1 MDGTDA
7 LAVYASVL
15 GAIERARAGEGPQA
29 VEALTLRMH
38 GHAAHDDGRYM
49 DKERLRGRS
58 PTLRSVERL
67 AARLRLDGLR
77 MDQIDTLR
85 QAAVDEV
92 ASGLAE
98 AEEAPAPD
106 PATLADGVYA
116 TRLRTGWR

>member
-1 MDGTDA
+1 
-7 LAVYASVL
+7 
-15 GAIERARAGEGPQA
+15 
-29 VEALTLRMH
+29 MH

-49 DKERLRGRS
+49 DKERLRTFSDRFD
-58 PTLRSVERL
+58 PVERL

-98 AEEAPAPD
+98 AEAAPAPD

-116 TRLRTGWR
+116 MPPKGT